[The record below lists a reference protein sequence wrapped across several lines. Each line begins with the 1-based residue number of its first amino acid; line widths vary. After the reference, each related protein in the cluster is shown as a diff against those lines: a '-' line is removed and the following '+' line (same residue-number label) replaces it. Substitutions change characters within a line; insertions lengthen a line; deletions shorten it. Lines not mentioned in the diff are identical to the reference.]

1 MKPKVCAHTV
11 AWLIKALFEQP
22 RTAKELMEATGLGR
36 DGVSA
41 FCESMHKEGMIH
53 IVDWQF
59 DGANYRPVYAF
70 GPGQDVT
77 DRWNKNE
84 RQLLEIFAKD
94 LTSRTSADLSKLM
107 KFHPGTIR
115 KDLNALTEK
124 GYLIRNPVK
133 TSNEAYSWRRNPK
146 MAFPNFG
153 APTQPYTPKPYT
165 LARPKPSVP
174 QQSWFSAIT

>member
-22 RTAKELMEATGLGR
+22 RTSKDLIEATGLGR

-94 LTSRTSADLSKLM
+94 LRL
-107 KFHPGTIR
+107 
-115 KDLNALTEK
+115 
-124 GYLIRNPVK
+124 
-133 TSNEAYSWRRNPK
+133 
-146 MAFPNFG
+146 FG
-153 APTQPYTPKPYT
+153 ADRQ
-165 LARPKPSVP
+165 A
-174 QQSWFSAIT
+174 